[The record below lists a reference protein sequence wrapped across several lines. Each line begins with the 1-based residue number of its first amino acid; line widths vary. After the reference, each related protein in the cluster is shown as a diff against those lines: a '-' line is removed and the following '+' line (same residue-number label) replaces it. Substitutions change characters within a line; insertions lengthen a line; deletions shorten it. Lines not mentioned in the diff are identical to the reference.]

1 MIAETNTLTAG
12 SVAFV
17 VVDVQE
23 AFRTVIPEF
32 DKLVSRLVTA
42 VKAFDLLDVA
52 ILVTEQYPKGLG
64 NTVAE
69 IASIVGGNN
78 GTIEKTSFSS
88 CGAPGFFDR
97 LDELG
102 AKQVIVGGLETHI
115 CVNQTVHDLLERGFQ
130 VHVLGDCVTSRHEYD
145 RLAGMRKMTR
155 SGAVESS
162 LEMAI
167 FEVMRDAKHPRFK
180 EIQALIK

>member
-1 MIAETNTLTAG
+1 MAGSNTLKAG
-12 SVAFV
+12 SSAFV

-32 DKLVSRLVTA
+32 DKLVSRLTTA
-42 VKAFDLLDVA
+42 VKAFGLLDVPM
-52 ILVTEQYPKGLG
+52 LVTEQYPKGLG
-64 NTVAE
+64 KTVAD
-69 IASIVGGNN
+69 IASILAGNS
-78 GTIEKTSFSS
+78 GAIEKTTFSS
-88 CGAPGFFDR
+88 CGAAGFFNR

-102 AKQVIVGGLETHI
+102 ARQVIVGGLETHI

-130 VHVLGDCVTSRHEYD
+130 VHVLGDCVKSRYEYD
-145 RLAGMRKMTR
+145 RLAGMSKMIR
-155 SGAVESS
+155 SGAIESS

-167 FEVMRDAKHPRFK
+167 FEVMRDAKHPRFR